1 MKKNLTLALFLIF
14 TINLNAQTET
24 DEPSKSSSPSMA
36 TINTM
41 NGSINKG
48 WLYNMDSNHIY
59 LLPAERT
66 SLNPLYLKNPN
77 INAKYSAINMDDI
90 NSIALQRKNAGAKGA
105 LYGFLAGAAIGVI
118 VGFAEGDDKV
128 LKQTNDPFNNIFV
141 EINNAFALTASE
153 KALYYGLGIG
163 GIGALSGFII
173 GKIVKKKFII
183 GGKKE
188 NLKNYQSEIR
198 QRLMLQ

>member
-1 MKKNLTLALFLIF
+1 MKKNLTISLFLIF

-105 LYGFLAGAAIGVI
+105 LYGFLTGAVIGVI

-128 LKQTNDPFNNIFV
+128 LNQTNDPFNNIFV

>member
-1 MKKNLTLALFLIF
+1 
-14 TINLNAQTET
+14 
-24 DEPSKSSSPSMA
+24 
-36 TINTM
+36 
-41 NGSINKG
+41 
-48 WLYNMDSNHIY
+48 
-59 LLPAERT
+59 
-66 SLNPLYLKNPN
+66 
-77 INAKYSAINMDDI
+77 MDDI

-105 LYGFLAGAAIGVI
+105 LYGFLARAVIGAI

-141 EINNAFALTASE
+141 EINNAFAQTASE

>member
-1 MKKNLTLALFLIF
+1 MKKNLTISLFLIF

-66 SLNPLYLKNPN
+66 SLNSLYLKNPN

-128 LKQTNDPFNNIFV
+128 LIQTTDPFNNIFV

-163 GIGALSGFII
+163 GISALSGFII